1 MRRIATLV
9 SVAAIA
15 SVIVAGPVAARQPGP
30 TIVGTAIAVNQATG
44 EFDELIAAATRAG
57 LVGTLDGNRQ
67 FTVFAPTDAAFRQLY
82 AALGVNGVND
92 IPVATLRSV
101 LLHHVAP
108 GERFSDAVLGSSRIR
123 TLNGD
128 FLKPSLSGGSPSID
142 GARIVL
148 ADVDASNGVIHVIDH
163 VLVPGA

>member
-1 MRRIATLV
+1 MRRIATLL

-15 SVIVAGPVAARQPGP
+15 SLIAAGPVAARQPGP

-44 EFDELIAAATRAG
+44 EFDELIAAVTRAG
-57 LVGTLDGNRQ
+57 LVGALDGNRQ
-67 FTVFAPTDAAFRQLY
+67 FTVFAPTDAAFKQLY
-82 AALGVNGVND
+82 AALGVSGVND
-92 IPVATLRSV
+92 IPVGTLRSV

-108 GERFSDAVLGSSRIR
+108 GERFSDAVLASSRIR

-128 FLKPSLSGGSPSID
+128 FLKPSLAGGSAFID